1 MLAFGATIG
10 WILALPAIGRLWGD
24 IFTFWARHLG
34 MKTEVLMVPQ
44 GWGNHI
50 HFSLPCFAVAAG
62 PATGMVW
69 WVTAI
74 LTLLCFVGSFFL
86 PEDVLPWMYL
96 LRGFCLLQATALG
109 YLALA
114 SARFPHDLPGYTV
127 SMLVFSCI
135 LIGLVP
141 ILYGFTFYLLN
152 FTLQQKVSSRLSR
165 SCTCCCSCRSS
176 TSCTSSCC
184 INPSYLCLS
193 FILYSAHSSISSRSS
208 GSIPGA

>member
-1 MLAFGATIG
+1 MYSSTSNLEAADSAHEIGALSRRGWRGGIITPHRALVRLHLGPGRIAESVLLAFGATIG

-114 SARFPHDLPGYTV
+114 SARFPHDLPG
-127 SMLVFSCI
+127 
-135 LIGLVP
+135 
-141 ILYGFTFYLLN
+141 
-152 FTLQQKVSSRLSR
+152 
-165 SCTCCCSCRSS
+165 
-176 TSCTSSCC
+176 
-184 INPSYLCLS
+184 
-193 FILYSAHSSISSRSS
+193 
-208 GSIPGA
+208 